1 MGGFYLLLLL
11 FNLNTDTRTNVH
23 YLCKEKEHQRGVAQS
38 TTLGLL
44 AIRGSVDPT
53 HPWVTRTS
61 SSEQKSSIFNRAFR
75 FIVRINAGEKKKKNI
90 PFCIVAFLR
99 KATSYSKKKKK
110 KCGTNSHCLDG
121 RKPHCPKK
129 TNCTMAPYQ
138 NFSESCSSSSINE

>member
-1 MGGFYLLLLL
+1 MMGGFYLLLLL

-75 FIVRINAGEKKKKNI
+75 FIVRINAGEKEKKNI

-110 KCGTNSHCLDG
+110 KVWN
-121 RKPHCPKK
+121 K
-129 TNCTMAPYQ
+129 
-138 NFSESCSSSSINE
+138 